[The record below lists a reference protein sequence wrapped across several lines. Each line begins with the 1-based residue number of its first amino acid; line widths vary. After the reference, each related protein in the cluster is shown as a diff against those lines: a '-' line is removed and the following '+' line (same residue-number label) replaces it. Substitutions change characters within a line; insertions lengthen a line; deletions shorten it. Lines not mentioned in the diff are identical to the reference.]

1 MKRLLAV
8 AGALGLFLSLASVTL
23 AQGYGPNPSPSS
35 PRASS
40 TSMYPSTTTTFR
52 RALIF
57 YSPSHPAPIVPSGAL
72 VVSQVVSGTAT
83 TVTYRFGVRDYRVTY
98 FPNGS
103 YSYVITRAPSVGAV
117 TVSTFAARVS
127 IGYSPARPAPIVP
140 LGAVVV
146 SQVASGTATAVTY
159 GLGLRYYHVTYFPNG
174 SYSYVITRSPIAVT
188 TAAPSVAAT
197 TPTYPSLLP
206 RTGGGGV
213 PSFPALPFLFGL
225 GLTGLGILTRKVALA
240 VA

>member
-8 AGALGLFLSLASVTL
+8 AVALGLFLSLASVTL
-23 AQGYGPNPSPSS
+23 AQGYGWNPSPSS
-35 PRASS
+35 PRAPS
-40 TSMYPSTTTTFR
+40 TSIYPSTTTTFR

-57 YSPSHPAPIVPSGAL
+57 YSPSHPAPIVPSGA
-72 VVSQVVSGTAT
+72 VAVSQVFSGTAT

-103 YSYVITRAPSVGAV
+103 YSYVITRAPSVGTV
-117 TVSTFAARVS
+117 TVSTFAPRVS

-146 SQVASGTATAVTY
+146 SQVASGTATTVTY
-159 GLGLRYYHVTYFPNG
+159 LLGLRYYHVTYFPNG
-174 SYSYVITRSPIAVT
+174 SYSYVITRSPVAVT
-188 TAAPSVAAT
+188 TAAPSVAVTA
-197 TPTYPSLLP
+197 PTYPRLLP
-206 RTGGGGV
+206 GTGGGGG
-213 PSFPALPFLFGL
+213 PSFPALPFLVGL
-225 GLTGLGILTRKVALA
+225 GLTGLGILTRKVALV